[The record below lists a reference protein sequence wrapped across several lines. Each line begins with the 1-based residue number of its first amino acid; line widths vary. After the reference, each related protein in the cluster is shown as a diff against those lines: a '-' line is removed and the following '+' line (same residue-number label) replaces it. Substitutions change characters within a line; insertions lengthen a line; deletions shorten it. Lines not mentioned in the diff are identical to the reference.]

1 MLLIIFVT
9 KRLSNIREVMRDKD
23 EIITIRVKK
32 SKAKAFRKMLKLFDF
47 IKLESPEEKIAR
59 YIKSAPKKVPLTDDD
74 IMNLI
79 KSS

>member
-1 MLLIIFVT
+1 
-9 KRLSNIREVMRDKD
+9 MRDKD

>member
-1 MLLIIFVT
+1 
-9 KRLSNIREVMRDKD
+9 
-23 EIITIRVKK
+23 
-32 SKAKAFRKMLKLFDF
+32 MLKLFDF
-47 IKLESPEEKIAR
+47 IKLESCEEKIAR

>member
-1 MLLIIFVT
+1 
-9 KRLSNIREVMRDKD
+9 
-23 EIITIRVKK
+23 
-32 SKAKAFRKMLKLFDF
+32 MLKLFDF